1 MNDFDKYIKSKIAEE
16 QTDIPDSVKTRIEQA
31 LAHLP
36 EKKPK
41 IKQIRILPRFVAAAA
56 CFVFVTLF
64 LLPNVSIAYAQALE
78 QVPIIGDVVRVV
90 TIRNYFYSDDRHEMD
105 IEVPKIEGE
114 GSDAVDYINKSV
126 SELTMTLVNQ
136 FYKDLE
142 ITANNGYGSIHV
154 DYEVITNT
162 ERWFTLKLAV
172 SETAA
177 SSNNYFEFYHIDKE
191 QGKIIELG
199 DLFNTDDFSDTIV
212 SEIKKQMKQ
221 QMEANETVQYW
232 IYDEEIGEDFATVGS
247 NHNFYWNHDGD
258 LVIVFDKYEV
268 APGSMGTPEF
278 VIKRDIV
285 EDILNEEFKDVYEQ
299 YNK

>member
-16 QTDIPDSVKTRIEQA
+16 QTDIPDPVKTRIEQT
-31 LAHLP
+31 LADLP
-36 EKKPK
+36 EKKHK
-41 IKQIRILPRFVAAAA
+41 IKQIRILPRIAAAAA
-56 CFVFVTLF
+56 CFIFITLF

-78 QVPIIGDVVRVV
+78 QVPVIGDIVRVV

-105 IEVPKIEGE
+105 IDVPKIDGE
-114 GSDAVDYINKSV
+114 SSDAADYINKNV
-126 SELTMTLVNQ
+126 SELTTALVNQ

-142 ITANNGYGSIHV
+142 IADNNGYGSIHV

-162 ERWFTLKLAV
+162 DRWFTLKLSV

-199 DLFNTDDFSDTIV
+199 DLFNTDKFSDTLV
-212 SEIKKQMKQ
+212 VEIKKQMQQ
-221 QMEANETVQYW
+221 QMDADITVKYW
-232 IYDEEIGEDFATVGS
+232 INDGEIGEEFAAVGVD
-247 NHNFYWNHDGD
+247 HNFYWNDDGD
-258 LVIVFDKYEV
+258 LVIVFDQYEV

-278 VIKRDIV
+278 VIEKDVIG
-285 EDILNEEFKDVYEQ
+285 DILKKEFVNAIK
-299 YNK
+299 